1 MKERQGSGEKC
12 EKASGGKMSE
22 RAQRKGPAEQE
33 RKLGKRRRDD
43 EGSEKGE
50 EMA

>member
-1 MKERQGSGEKC
+1 MREHR
-12 EKASGGKMSE
+12 GKD
-22 RAQRKGPAEQE
+22 RRKPAEQE